1 MARAGSAPF
10 SGARFTSVEQWLDD
24 RARALLDRGGVDPAS
39 RPGRVRAALLEFL
52 VFGAKQA
59 WACLFGALMLA
70 VIVLARVAY
79 PDGVALARSDA
90 LTIAA
95 VGIQALM
102 LTARLET
109 LRELRVIVLF
119 HVVGTVMELFK
130 TGVGSWEYDLDGVL
144 HLGSVPLYTG
154 FMYAAVGSY
163 MVRVVRLFDLRFTAY
178 PPRWL
183 AGVIA
188 ALIYANFFTQHWMV
202 DLRWVLLAAVVVVFL
217 RTTMHVRVWRR
228 RFRMPVLLAFALVAL
243 FIWFAENIGTG
254 AGAWTYPDQV
264 DGWHL
269 VSPVKIVSWF
279 LLMMISVALVTWV
292 YPPQP
297 PDPAPLDDVNDPV
310 DPATSPSTRGRS
322 DPADGGAAERGPTP
336 QRS

>member
-1 MARAGSAPF
+1 MARFGSAPF
-10 SGARFTSVEQWLDD
+10 GGARFTSVEQWLDD
-24 RARALLDRGGVDPAS
+24 RARALLDRGGLDPAS
-39 RPGRVRAALLEFL
+39 RSSRVRAAVLEFL

-79 PDGVALARSDA
+79 PDDAALARSDA

-102 LTARLET
+102 LIARLET

-119 HVVGTVMELFK
+119 HLVGTGMELFK

-144 HLGSVPLYTG
+144 HIGSVPLYTG

-188 ALIYANFFTQHWMV
+188 ALIYLNFFTQHWMI
-202 DLRWVLLAAVVVVFL
+202 DLRWVLLAAVVAVFL

-243 FIWFAENIGTG
+243 FIWFAENIGTWSRAWIYPSQG
-254 AGAWTYPDQV
+254 ESWTPVSIGKIGAWY
-264 DGWHL
+264 
-269 VSPVKIVSWF
+269 
-279 LLMMISVALVTWV
+279 LLMIISFVLVTLV
-292 YPPQP
+292 HRPKPVADATP
-297 PDPAPLDDVNDPV
+297 TVSGRASRSSAPLPGAV
-310 DPATSPSTRGRS
+310 DHPSR
-322 DPADGGAAERGPTP
+322 
-336 QRS
+336 